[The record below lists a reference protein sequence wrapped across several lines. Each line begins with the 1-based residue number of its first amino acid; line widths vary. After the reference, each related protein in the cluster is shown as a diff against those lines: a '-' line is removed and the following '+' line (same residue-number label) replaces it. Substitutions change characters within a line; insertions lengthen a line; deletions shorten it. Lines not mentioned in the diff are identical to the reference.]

1 MRLLLIHSD
10 HIEYEARGKTR
21 MAEDS
26 AVLKDALDDALTA
39 FCAVESV
46 DEEDIDG
53 VIAQAVQEILSAA
66 EQMAVTRIMIYPYAH
81 LSSDL
86 ASPAKAAAAFRALE
100 EALTRHGSGLTV
112 KRAPFGWYKAFTL
125 TCKGHPLS
133 ELSRT
138 IHPGEGAGGAKKEI
152 ERDWFVLTPEGEQ
165 IDAETYLE
173 GIIHPDAGSTGALAG
188 DDLFACL
195 IRKEL
200 GSAHPVGAEPLH
212 VDLMRAKELV
222 DYEPISDVGNLR
234 WMPRG
239 KLLRDLLSDYV
250 LGGVLDYGAMP
261 VETPVMY
268 DLADKAVNE
277 HAAKFGERQYR
288 FRSGNRNMMLRFAA
302 CFGMFSIMRDMHISP
317 NTLPLKMYE
326 LSTYSFRR
334 EQKGECIGLKRLR
347 AFTMPDM
354 HTLCRDMD
362 EALACFEEQLRMG
375 WKSGEDFELPF
386 VAVFRC
392 TREFYEQHAGWVKQI
407 VRNSGTPVLI
417 EVLSE
422 RVHYWIAKIDLAAID
437 GQGRPIEN
445 PTVQIDIESAERFGI
460 KYYREAGEAVYPPI
474 LHCSPTGS
482 IERVICALLEN
493 TAEMPVP
500 QFPVW
505 LSPTQVR
512 LVPVSDRNI
521 PFAEEVCDRLISAG
535 IRADL
540 DDREG
545 SMNRKVRDA
554 GKDWVP
560 YVAVIGDREVED
572 RTLTVTVRHL
582 SEPKKPHRVTLTP
595 DELRDMVKQD
605 TAGKPFRPL
614 YTPSRL
620 SKKPRYI

>member
-10 HIEYEARGKTR
+10 HIEYEARTKTR
-21 MAEDS
+21 IAEDA

-46 DEEDIDG
+46 DEEDIDD

-66 EQMAVTRIMIYPYAH
+66 GQMGVTRIMIYPYAH

-100 EALTRHGSGLTV
+100 EALTRHGSGFTV

-138 IHPGEGAGGAKKEI
+138 IHPGEGVGAAKKEI
-152 ERDWFVLTPEGEQ
+152 VRDWFVLMPGGEQ

-173 GIIHPDAGSTGALAG
+173 GIIRPDAGSTGALAG

-200 GSAHPVGAEPLH
+200 GSVHPVGGEPLH

-222 DYEPISDVGNLR
+222 DYEPISDVGHLR

-250 LGGVLDYGAMP
+250 LGAVLDYGAMP

-268 DLADKAVNE
+268 DLADKAINE

-326 LSTYSFRR
+326 LSTYSFRH

-375 WKSGEDFELPF
+375 WKSGEDFEVPF

-392 TREFYEQHAGWVKQI
+392 TQEFYEQHANWVKQI

-445 PTVQIDIESAERFGI
+445 PTVQIDVESAERFGI
-460 KYYREAGEAVYPPI
+460 KYYREAGEVVYPPI

-572 RTLTVTVRHL
+572 QTLTVTVRHL

-595 DELRDMVKQD
+595 DELMDMVKQD